1 MSDERTISQAKD
13 DEGFR
18 SKPYRC
24 SAGKLTIGYGRNL
37 EDRGITKEEADYLL
51 RNDIAAVTKELQ
63 DLIASW
69 YQLTPP
75 RQAVLINMGINMGV
89 GGLLKF
95 RKMLAALDRH
105 DYKTAAA
112 EMLNSTYAK
121 QVPNR
126 ANRLAQQMETGQWVM
141 QKGAGK

>member
-1 MSDERTISQAKD
+1 MSDERTVSQTKD

-18 SKPYRC
+18 SKTYRC
-24 SAGKLTIGYGRNL
+24 TAGKLTIGYGRNL
-37 EDRGITKEEADYLL
+37 EDRGLTKEEADYLL
-51 RNDIAAVTKELQ
+51 RNDITAVTKELQ

-75 RQAVLINMGINMGV
+75 RQAVLINMSVNMGV

-112 EMLNSTYAK
+112 EMLDSAYAK

>member
-1 MSDERTISQAKD
+1 MSDERTVSQTKD

-18 SKPYRC
+18 AKPYRC
-24 SAGKLTIGYGRNL
+24 TAGKLTIGYGRNL

-121 QVPNR
+121 QVSNR

>member
-1 MSDERTISQAKD
+1 MSDERTVSQVKD

-24 SAGKLTIGYGRNL
+24 TAGKLTIGYGRNL

-105 DYKTAAA
+105 DYKSAAA
-112 EMLNSTYAK
+112 EMLDSAYAK